1 MIPAREGDITR
12 VEAFSDAMIAFAA
25 TLLVVS
31 LETPRTYEGLV
42 DSLYGFFP
50 FGLSFAALFLIWMVH
65 TSLFRRYPLND
76 KPSLLLNGALLFT
89 VLFYV
94 HPLKFLA
101 ASFASIFSPT
111 RATVSIGTLGNL
123 RGLFMLY
130 AVGWM
135 VVFALFAL
143 LYRRAWQTRESL
155 GLRPVESYDAVTLSR
170 HYIGFV
176 LAGILSFAI
185 AYLGIGV
192 RWGLP
197 GIVYG
202 VIGIFSNWNIRNRKA
217 GRDSLAT
224 KVADHPQLAYT
235 GAIRTEDIQRLI
247 K

>member
-1 MIPAREGDITR
+1 MIPPREGDITR

-31 LETPRTYEGLV
+31 LETPRTYDELINN
-42 DSLYGFFP
+42 LYGFFP
-50 FGLSFAALFLIWMVH
+50 FGLSFAALFLIWIVH

-76 KPSLLLNGALLFT
+76 KPSIVLNGALLFT

-94 HPLKFLA
+94 YPLKFLS
-101 ASFASIFSPT
+101 ASFASIWAPQ
-111 RATVSIGTLGNL
+111 RASVTIGTLGNL

-135 VVFALFAL
+135 VIFALFAL
-143 LYRRAWQTRESL
+143 LYRRAYQTRESL
-155 GLRPVESYDAVTLSR
+155 SLTPVEAYDATTWSR
-170 HYIGFV
+170 HYLGFV
-176 LAGILSFAI
+176 LAGVVSFAI
-185 AYLGIGV
+185 AWLGIGV

-197 GIVYG
+197 GLAYATIWL
-202 VIGIFSNWNIRNRKA
+202 FTSLNQRNRAKA
-217 GRDSLAT
+217 RGELAT

-235 GAIRTEDIQRLI
+235 GAIRTEEIRSLI

>member
-1 MIPAREGDITR
+1 MIPAREHDITR

-31 LETPRTYEGLV
+31 LETPRTYSGLV

-50 FGLSFAALFLIWMVH
+50 FGLSFAALFLIWVVH
-65 TSLFRRYPLND
+65 TSLFRRYPLSD
-76 KPSLLLNGALLFT
+76 KLSLVLNGALLFT

-101 ASFASIFSPT
+101 ASFASLFSPS
-111 RATVSIGTLGNL
+111 RATVTIGTVDNL
-123 RGLFMLY
+123 RGLFLLY
-130 AVGWM
+130 AAGWM

-155 GLRPVESYDAVTLSR
+155 SLTPVEAYDAITWSR
-170 HYIGFV
+170 HYLGFV
-176 LAGILSFAI
+176 LAGVLSFII
-185 AYLGIGV
+185 AYLGLGI

-197 GIVYG
+197 GIAYAS
-202 VIGIFSNWNIRNRKA
+202 IGLFTSWNARSRRA
-217 GRDSLAT
+217 GREALAT
-224 KVADHPQLAYT
+224 KVAEHPQLAYT
-235 GAIRTEDIQRLI
+235 GAIRTEDIQHLI